1 MVLADAYVNV
11 RDSLD
16 VKGLIDAAHLLERLP
31 SLPCLRFV
39 TVRGLDMA
47 SAFFSKTLSC
57 PSCSPTLTDT
67 LVHHALHVTHCTS
80 RTARHALHGV
90 ERLAYVVHRLALLH
104 GFSLFVAITVIWSPG
119 S

>member
-11 RDSLD
+11 RDSID

-39 TVRGLDMA
+39 AVRGLDMA

-57 PSCSPTLTDT
+57 PSCSPTLTPSCI
-67 LVHHALHVTHCTS
+67 THCTS
-80 RTARHALHGV
+80 RTARHALHV
-90 ERLAYVVHRLALLH
+90 THCTVLNVWPTSCIVLF
-104 GFSLFVAITVIWSPG
+104 FSLASHCLSP
-119 S
+119 

>member
-57 PSCSPTLTDT
+57 PSWSPTLTPSCIT
-67 LVHHALHVTHCTS
+67 HWHITHCTS
-80 RTARHALHGV
+80 RTAPHALHGV
-90 ERLAYVVHRLALLH
+90 ERLAYVVHRLVFLL
-104 GFSLFVAITVIWSPG
+104 GFSLFVAITVISSPG